1 MSNDIRIKKIRKILG
16 ANPNIEFAYLFGSQA
31 RGVAG
36 ERSDWDIAIY
46 FKKDAKKLPRWT
58 VFYLEAE
65 ISKEIGSE
73 VQITALNDVDSPLFL
88 FQIIS
93 VGVVLIDSDSSKRIL
108 FEAETL
114 KHYHDWQY
122 FLKRQMSHRQ

>member
-1 MSNDIRIKKIRKILG
+1 MSNDIRIKKIRKILR

-31 RGVAG
+31 KGFAG
-36 ERSDWDIAIY
+36 ERSDWDIAVY
-46 FKKDAKKLPRWT
+46 FKNDAKKLPQWT

-93 VGVVLIDSDSSKRIL
+93 DGVVLIDSNSNKRIL

-122 FLKRQMSHRQ
+122 FLSRQMTHR